1 MQALNEPLNGNV
13 KELIGNL
20 EEMKR
25 TNEMKNAAVLSVVLA
40 MAVLPGMALAGD
52 PAAEARAAGQ
62 AGMAAAAAIA
72 RDVSSASDVPGY
84 AGTDVPEKNIDAD
97 VLEDAARARLADT
110 DDPGGQA
117 GRDVIRGA
125 SVRPAVSIP
134 QSDPVAERSGRI
146 AANPAAAAHGASGLA
161 SGSVSSCGAGLG
173 DAQDGGD
180 CGGVSYC
187 VGANCVSQASE
198 SNAGFVGA
206 SARLNMVLEMGGEEF
221 DRNSL
226 RFFAGRRRVCTIKYA
241 GLANCC
247 RNSGLLVG
255 LANCSRSEVE
265 LAKERNAGNTHY
277 LGRRCARRIF
287 GICIRRERVWC
298 VFGSKLGRIL
308 HQQARPQLGL
318 GWSSCEGF
326 TVAQVERIDFEAV
339 DLSEF
344 TENLMDG
351 SMEPSISL
359 PEAGNTQNLMKGRI
373 RNFYAEEE

>member
-1 MQALNEPLNGNV
+1 MKTGHRASMAIAALAV
-13 KELIGNL
+13 KILW
-20 EEMKR
+20 
-25 TNEMKNAAVLSVVLA
+25 
-40 MAVLPGMALAGD
+40 PGMALAGD

-84 AGTDVPEKNIDAD
+84 AGTDVPEKNISAD
-97 VLEDAARARLADT
+97 GLEDAGRARLADT
-110 DDPGGQA
+110 GDPGGQA

-125 SVRPAVSIP
+125 SVRPDVSIP
-134 QSDPVAERSGRI
+134 QSDPVPVRADGITRT
-146 AANPAAAAHGASGLA
+146 PAAGSHGASGLA
-161 SGSVSSCGAGLG
+161 SGSVSSCSADVD
-173 DAQDGGD
+173 DAEDGGT
-180 CGGVSYC
+180 CGDVSWC
-187 VGANCVSQASE
+187 VGSTCDSVDSE

-226 RFFAGRRRVCTIKYA
+226 RFFAGRRRVCTIKYG

-247 RNSGLLVG
+247 KNSGLLVG

-265 LAKERNAGNTHY
+265 LARERNAGTTHY

-287 GICIRRERVWC
+287 GLCIRRERIWC

-326 TVAQVERIDFEAV
+326 TVAQVERIDFEV
-339 DLSEF
+339 IDLSEF

-359 PEAGNTQNLMKGRI
+359 PEAGNTQDLMKGRI
-373 RNFYAEEE
+373 RDFYAEEG